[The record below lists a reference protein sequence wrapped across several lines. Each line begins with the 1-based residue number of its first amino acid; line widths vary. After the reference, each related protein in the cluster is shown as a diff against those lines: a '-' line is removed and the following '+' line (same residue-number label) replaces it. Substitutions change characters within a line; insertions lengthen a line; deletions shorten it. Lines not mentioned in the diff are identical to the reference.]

1 MDALLAVVQ
10 KFPCARACVR
20 QRRDRVALCI
30 FGGIPEKCD
39 LPRWTAVATSLYEQ
53 RLSATYVLPWP
64 IIPARFTGRAYIAD
78 IARCLALAQHE
89 VAVDVSALG
98 PCDENTLRRVLLEVV
113 HAVLCTLGQTVEWVV
128 VSACQTRAVVD
139 CVLPSLG
146 LKRLPFPSSPEIL
159 SIDWNSLAAPQ
170 LVRDA
175 VHSGLE
181 LTSVNT
187 LFDTIPD

>member
-1 MDALLAVVQ
+1 MDALLAAVQ
-10 KFPCARACVR
+10 KFPCVRACVR
-20 QRRDRVALCI
+20 RRKERVALCI
-30 FGGIPEKCD
+30 FGGVPEKCD
-39 LPRWTAVATSLYEQ
+39 LPRWTAVASALYEND
-53 RLSATYVLPWP
+53 LSATYVLPWP
-64 IIPARFTGRAYIAD
+64 IIPSRFTGRAYIAD

-146 LKRLPFPSSPEIL
+146 LKRLPFPSPESF
-159 SIDWNSLAAPQ
+159 SIDWNSADAPQ
-170 LVRDA
+170 RVRDA
-175 VHSGLE
+175 VHAGLE